1 MKIPIMKCFYWG
13 SYLTLFFTSAWFVSG
28 VVENYLSK
36 KTSFS
41 QSEGYS
47 FERPVIT
54 IILTGDNA
62 GSLKLPNDLKIK
74 YCPSYR
80 GGIHWKNRKVECNWL
95 KHGNNNFSVMNK
107 TEKVY
112 LEIND
117 YFAYYRIIPQTPL
130 SEDHDRANAKIKVFL
145 NEKVESTYLV
155 YFYVTSLEN
164 SLGHVFYKWND
175 GEELKYQVNENSQI
189 DITIQPQKF
198 NYLKKTSKCH
208 DESYYECIALAL
220 HKIDHQAFCE
230 KKCIPTLFG
239 FGKNYSTPFCDNAK
253 DDRCARDIARKM
265 ITGKGINFTQEF
277 GNIACTKACS
287 SLQYSGNYIISK
299 PVGYANAAEKA
310 KSLHQ
315 FYYEFSNSNN
325 KCPIFDEYLI
335 YDTMGMIGSVGG
347 TFGMF
352 IGFSMTGFISSI
364 IEFFKER
371 KIGKKILV

>member
-1 MKIPIMKCFYWG
+1 MKIPIMKCFYWA
-13 SYLTLFFTSAWFVSG
+13 SYLTLCFTSAWFVSG
-28 VVENYLSK
+28 VVENFLSK

-80 GGIHWKNRKVECNWL
+80 GGKKYGKAECYWL
-95 KHGNNNFSVMNK
+95 EHGNNNFSVMNK
-107 TEKVY
+107 IEKVY

-130 SEDHDRANAKIKVFL
+130 SEDRERGNAEIKVYL
-145 NEKVESTYLV
+145 KKKVKSTYLV

-175 GEELKYQVNENSQI
+175 GEELKYQVNENSRI
-189 DITIQPQKF
+189 DIKIQHQKF

-230 KKCIPTLFG
+230 KKCIPILFG
-239 FGKNYSTPFCDNAK
+239 FGRNYSTPFCDNK
-253 DDRCARDIARKM
+253 NDDRCARDIARKM

-277 GNIACTKACS
+277 SNIACTKACS

-299 PVGYANAAEKA
+299 PVADNASEKY

-315 FYYEFSNSNN
+315 FYYEFSNSDN
-325 KCPIFDEYLI
+325 KCPIFNEYLI
-335 YDTMGMIGSVGG
+335 YDTMGMIGAVGG

-352 IGFSMTGFISSI
+352 IGISMTGVISSVLD
-364 IEFFKER
+364 FFR
-371 KIGKKILV
+371 RYI

>member
-54 IILTGDNA
+54 VVLTGNNS
-62 GSLKLPNDLKIK
+62 GSLKLPNDLRIQ
-74 YCPSYR
+74 YCPSYK
-80 GGIHWKNRKVECNWL
+80 GEKKYGKAECYWL
-95 KHGNNNFSVMNK
+95 KHGNNNFSVMKK

-130 SEDHDRANAKIKVFL
+130 SEDQERGNAKIMVYLK
-145 NEKVESTYLV
+145 EKVESTYLV

-175 GEELKYQVNENSQI
+175 GEELKYQVNDNSRI
-189 DITIQPQKF
+189 GIKIQPQKF
-198 NYLKKTSKCH
+198 NYLKKASKCH

-239 FGKNYSTPFCDNAK
+239 FGKNYSTPFCDNK
-253 DDRCARDIARKM
+253 NDDRCARNIARKM

-287 SLQYSGNYIISK
+287 SLQYSGTYIIGK
-299 PVGYANAAEKA
+299 PVAAKEY
-310 KSLHQ
+310 KSLHS

-335 YDTMGMIGSVGG
+335 HDTMSMIGSVGG